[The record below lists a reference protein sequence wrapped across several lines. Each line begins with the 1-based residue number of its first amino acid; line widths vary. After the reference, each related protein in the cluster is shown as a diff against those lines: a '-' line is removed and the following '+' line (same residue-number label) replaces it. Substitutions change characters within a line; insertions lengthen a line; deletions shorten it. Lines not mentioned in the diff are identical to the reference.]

1 MDVAE
6 PVGGVAEVVPVVDV
20 LDVLDAEAA
29 VARDVEPVAGELV
42 RAVVPLHDRLR
53 GAERLARQ
61 SHLHRI
67 IFLFSKICAMCFSF
81 KRQVANRDANGTS
94 RNFTMPRKGPY

>member
-1 MDVAE
+1 MAE

-53 GAERLARQ
+53 GAERLASQ
-61 SHLHRI
+61 SHLQRI
-67 IFLFSKICAMCFSF
+67 IFYFLRYVLCAI
-81 KRQVANRDANGTS
+81 
-94 RNFTMPRKGPY
+94 KGRWLIEMQMGLREISQCPEKAPTTY

>member
-1 MDVAE
+1 MDVTE

-29 VARDVEPVAGELV
+29 VARDVEPVARELV

-53 GAERLARQ
+53 GTERLAGQ
-61 SHLHRI
+61 SHLDWIVFI
-67 IFLFSKICAMCFSF
+67 ICLSKIF
-81 KRQVANRDANGTS
+81 KAAHQL
-94 RNFTMPRKGPY
+94 

>member
-29 VARDVEPVAGELV
+29 VAGDVEPVARELV
-42 RAVVPLHDRLR
+42 RAVVPLHNRLR

-61 SHLHRI
+61 SHLQRI
-67 IFLFSKICAMCFSF
+67 IFYFLRYVLCAL
-81 KRQVANRDANGTS
+81 
-94 RNFTMPRKGPY
+94 KGRWLIEMQIGKGLY

>member
-61 SHLHRI
+61 SHLPRI
-67 IFLFSKICAMCFSF
+67 FILFSKLNVLEKAVVNVIVES
-81 KRQVANRDANGTS
+81 T
-94 RNFTMPRKGPY
+94 Y

>member
-29 VARDVEPVAGELV
+29 VARDVEPVARELV

-61 SHLHRI
+61 SHLDWIVFI
-67 IFLFSKICAMCFSF
+67 ICLSKIF
-81 KRQVANRDANGTS
+81 KAARQL
-94 RNFTMPRKGPY
+94 

>member
-61 SHLHRI
+61 SNLQRI
-67 IFLFSKICAMCFSF
+67 IFYFLRYVLCAL
-81 KRQVANRDANGTS
+81 AL
-94 RNFTMPRKGPY
+94 KGKWLIEMQMGMGEISQCPY

>member
-29 VARDVEPVAGELV
+29 VARDVEPVARELV

-61 SHLHRI
+61 SHLDWIVFI
-67 IFLFSKICAMCFSF
+67 ICLSKI
-81 KRQVANRDANGTS
+81 QLANCVV
-94 RNFTMPRKGPY
+94 FV